1 MFLNCI
7 IRSIA
12 ITLLLLPTLSAAYAQ
27 SYYFRN
33 YQAGN
38 GISSNT
44 ITSILQ
50 DGKGF
55 MWFGTRNG
63 LNRFDGNSFRIF
75 KHDPKDSTSI
85 GSNSVLSLYE
95 DHAEKL
101 WVGTYKG
108 IYRYDPQSD
117 RFRFFDRLPAGEVR
131 YIKADKQQQV
141 WIICDFHLYRYDP
154 KTDSLQK
161 ISTGNSQELV
171 LTISEKGECFTADNW
186 GNIRHYDA
194 SHQRFVEYKLPEASP
209 KHTLTAIQDFYPVND
224 SLVLLGTMNKVLLY
238 NIKNNSLRDV
248 FAGSG
253 ISQVIQLH
261 KIIRQSP
268 TTWWL
273 GTETGI
279 YIFDLH
285 HGITGVV
292 QKEYGNPYS
301 ITDNVI
307 YSFCQDTEG
316 GTWVGTFFGGI
327 NYYSQQTNRFQKFFP
342 HNGPDRLGGNLVH
355 EICRDDQQQIWIGTE
370 DAGLHKLDTRTGNI
384 RQFMPGKGT
393 GNISYQNI
401 HGLVASGNELW
412 IGTYEHGL
420 DVMDLRTERVVRHYN
435 AGNGPNDLHSN
446 FIVTL
451 YKTRNNDVLVGTWTG
466 LLRYNRDTDNFTTIS
481 GFETQVQGI
490 TEDAHG
496 NIWFCSYGNGVYY
509 FNPKTN
515 ARGNLRFDPENSN
528 SLCNNYVN
536 SLYLD
541 SHGNFW
547 FCTEN
552 GLCSY
557 DPRAKQF
564 RRYNNLPDQV
574 FRVLEDNSGKLW
586 ISTSRGLF
594 NMDPATTEGKLY
606 TTAQG
611 LLSDQ
616 FNYNS
621 GYKAPDGTM
630 YFGSVKG
637 MISFNPA
644 HFKMPSFVPPVYI
657 THLQVNN
664 KDQSVNRDESS
675 LTQSILYTKQITL
688 PYDRSTLSLDVAAL
702 SYSMPGTNEYAYKM
716 EGLDKDWIS
725 MTSNRRIYYTKL
737 PPGDYVFKVKGSAAG
752 DVWNP
757 QETTLKIHIMPPWWA
772 SWWAYIIYF
781 LIGAA
786 ILLVILRYYHIAVK
800 EKNKR
805 MIDTLEMEKEREI
818 YNAKIE
824 FFTNIAHEIRTPLTL
839 IKLPLDKLMRSHN
852 DNSSLTESLEMMK
865 KNTNRL
871 IDLTDQLLD
880 FRKAEANKFSLNFI
894 RTDISDLLKELFH
907 AFKPIAEEKKLSLKL
922 EMPRM
927 PLQAYVD
934 PEAFRKIMSNLLNNA
949 IKYAAGNVIMRLKP
963 FNSNDQVFSIELR
976 NDGHLIPYELKEK
989 IFEPFYR
996 LKETEKQPGTG
1007 IGLPLSRSLAELH
1020 KGVLELQQPENGLN
1034 VFQLSIPI
1042 HQENEINL
1050 QDYETIET
1058 EQTETVTEEII
1069 KDADPSRLH
1078 LLLVEDNKEILQFLQ
1093 KELNAAYTIS
1103 RAGNGEEALEILQRE
1118 NIHLV
1123 ISDIMMPLMDGI
1135 EFTRRVKTD
1144 LQYSHIPIILLTAKN
1159 TMTSRIEGLE
1169 VGADAYIEKPF
1180 AFEHLQAQ
1188 ITNLLSN
1195 RNIIKEYF
1203 ARSPLTHIKGIAS
1216 SKADKEF
1223 LEQLHAV
1230 INENIT
1236 DIELDVDKL
1245 SRLMNMS
1252 RTSFY
1257 RKIKALSDLTPNE
1270 LINLSRLK
1278 KAAELLAEGNYK
1290 INEVA
1295 GMVGYSI
1302 NSNFSRDFNKQFG
1315 KSPSQYLAELEKK
1328 V

>member
-1 MFLNCI
+1 MFSHRF
-7 IRSIA
+7 IRML
-12 ITLLLLPTLSAAYAQ
+12 LLLLPCCMLQSGADAQ

-50 DGKGF
+50 DRKGF

-75 KHDPKDSTSI
+75 KQDPNDSTSI

-95 DHAEKL
+95 DNDEQL
-101 WVGTYKG
+101 WIGTYKG
-108 IYRYDPQSD
+108 IYRYDPKED
-117 RFRFFDRLPAGEVR
+117 RFYFFDLLPAGEVR

-141 WIICDFHLYRYDP
+141 WIICDFHLYKYDP
-154 KTDSLQK
+154 ADRSLQK
-161 ISTGNSQELV
+161 FDSSDAQELV
-171 LTISEKGECFTADNW
+171 LTISGQGDCYTANSW
-186 GNIRHYDA
+186 GQIKKYDA
-194 SHQRFVEYKLPEASP
+194 RRKQFTSYELPSAQSY
-209 KHTLTAIQDFYPVND
+209 TAIQDIYPFND
-224 SLVLLGTMNKVLLY
+224 SLVLFGTMDKVYLF
-238 NIKNNSLRDV
+238 NTHTRSLHDV
-248 FAGSG
+248 FAASG
-253 ISQVIQLH
+253 IRSVIQLH
-261 KIIRQSP
+261 KIIRQSA

-285 HGITGVV
+285 KGITNLVE
-292 QKEYGNPYS
+292 KEYGNPYS

-307 YSFCQDTEG
+307 YSFCQDKEG

-355 EICRDDQQQIWIGTE
+355 EICRDEKQNIWIGTE
-370 DAGLHKLDTRTGNI
+370 DAGLHKLDPKTGRI
-384 RQFMPGKGT
+384 KQFLPGA
-393 GNISYQNI
+393 GNGSISYQNI
-401 HGLVASGNELW
+401 HGLVACGNELW

-420 DVMDLRTERVVRHYN
+420 DVMDLRTEKVIRHYK
-435 AGNGPNDLHSN
+435 AGNKENDLHSN

-451 YKTRNNDVLVGTWTG
+451 YKTRNNEVLVGTWTG
-466 LLRYNRDTDNFTTIS
+466 LLRYNRATDDFTTIP
-481 GFETQVQGI
+481 GFNTQVQGI
-490 TEDAHG
+490 TEDDQG
-496 NIWFCSYGNGVYY
+496 TIWFCSYGNGVYY
-509 FNPKTN
+509 YN
-515 ARGNLRFDPENSN
+515 AANNSSGNLRFDPNNSN

-536 SLYLD
+536 SLYRD
-541 SHGNFW
+541 SRGNFW

-557 DPRAKQF
+557 DPHTKQF

-574 FRVLEDNSGKLW
+574 FRVLEDDKGMLW

-594 NMDPATTEGKLY
+594 NMNRAGTNGKLY

-644 HFKMPSFVPPVYI
+644 HFKTSGFVPPVYI

-664 KDQSVNRDESS
+664 KDQLVNRDGSS
-675 LTQSILYTKQITL
+675 LQRSILYTNDITL
-688 PYDRSTLSLDVAAL
+688 PHDRSTLSLDVAAL
-702 SYSMPGTNEYAYKM
+702 SYSMPGTNEYVYKM
-716 EGLDKDWIS
+716 EGLDKDWIT
-725 MTSNRRIYYTKL
+725 MQSNRRIYYTKL
-737 PPGDYVFKVKGSAAG
+737 PPGNYVFKVKGAAGG

-757 QETTLKIHIMPPWWA
+757 LETILRIHILPPWWA
-772 SWWAYIIYF
+772 SWWAYTLYV
-781 LIGAA
+781 LTGAG
-786 ILLVILRYYHIAVK
+786 ILFIILRYYLIAVK

-839 IKLPLDKLMRSHN
+839 IKLPLDKLMRTN
-852 DNSSLTESLEMMK
+852 TDNSSLTESLEMMK

-894 RTDISDLLKELFH
+894 RTDISDVLKELFH
-907 AFKPIAEEKKLSLKL
+907 AFKPIAEEKKLLLKL

-934 PEAFRKIMSNLLNNA
+934 AEAFRKIMSNLLNNA
-949 IKYAAGNVIMRLKP
+949 IKYAASSVTVRLKP
-963 FNSNDQVFSIELR
+963 FNSNDQVFNIEIR

-996 LKETEKQPGTG
+996 LKVNEKQPGTG

-1020 KGVLELQQPENGLN
+1020 KGVLDLQQPENGFNIFL
-1034 VFQLSIPI
+1034 LSIPI
-1042 HQENEINL
+1042 HQEHEIDL

-1058 EQTETVTEEII
+1058 EQTMMAEEEPVKET
-1069 KDADPSRLH
+1069 DPGKLH
-1078 LLLVEDNKEILQFLQ
+1078 LLLVEDNKEILSFLQ
-1093 KELNAAYTIS
+1093 RELQAAYTIS
-1103 RAGNGEEALEILQRE
+1103 RAGNGEEALEILNKE

-1123 ISDIMMPLMDGI
+1123 ISDIMMPVMDGI
-1135 EFTRRVKTD
+1135 ELCKRIKTD
-1144 LQYSHIPIILLTAKN
+1144 LQFSHIPIILLTARN
-1159 TMTSRIEGLE
+1159 TMHSRIEGLE

-1195 RNIIKEYF
+1195 RNTLKEYF
-1203 ARSPLTHIKGIAS
+1203 ARTPLTHIKGIAS
-1216 SKADKEF
+1216 SKADKDF
-1223 LEQLHAV
+1223 LEQLHTV
-1230 INENIT
+1230 INAHIT
-1236 DIELDVDKL
+1236 DTELDVDKL

-1278 KAAELLAEGNYK
+1278 LAAELLAEGSYK

-1302 NSNFSRDFNKQFG
+1302 NSNFSRDFSKQFG
-1315 KSPSQYLAELEKK
+1315 KTPSQYLSELGKK

>member
-1 MFLNCI
+1 MFSRHI
-7 IRSIA
+7 IQTIIVLFLTCA
-12 ITLLLLPTLSAAYAQ
+12 TLSGTYAQ

-38 GISSNT
+38 GLSSNT

-50 DGKGF
+50 DRKGF
-55 MWFGTRNG
+55 LWFGTRNG

-75 KHDPKDSTSI
+75 KHDPQDSTSI

-95 DHAEKL
+95 DESERL
-101 WVGTYKG
+101 WIGTYKG
-108 IYRYDPQSD
+108 IYQYDPRED
-117 RFRFFDRLPAGEVR
+117 RFYFFDQLPAGEVR
-131 YIKADKQQQV
+131 YIKADHQKQV

-154 KTDSLQK
+154 VNRSLQR
-161 ISTGNSQELV
+161 SDSSDARELV
-171 LTISEKGECFTADNW
+171 LTISEKEECWTANDRGQIRKSDVSGKKFT
-186 GNIRHYDA
+186 
-194 SHQRFVEYKLPEASP
+194 EYALPSQYSY
-209 KHTLTAIQDFYPVND
+209 TAIQDIYPFND
-224 SLVLLGTMNKVLLY
+224 SLVLFGTMDKVYLF
-238 NIKNNSLRDV
+238 NTRSGSIRDV

-253 ISQVIQLH
+253 IPNVIQLH
-261 KIIRQSP
+261 KIIRQGP
-268 TTWWL
+268 NTWWL

-279 YIFDLH
+279 YIFDLNK
-285 HGITGVV
+285 GITGVV

-307 YSFCQDTEG
+307 YSFCQDKEG

-327 NYYSQQTNRFQKFFP
+327 NYYSQQTNRFQKYFP

-355 EICRDDQQQIWIGTE
+355 EICQDDQQHIWIGTE
-370 DAGLHKLDTRTGNI
+370 DAGLHKLDTRTGHI
-384 RQFMPGKGT
+384 KQFMPGNGKGS
-393 GNISYQNI
+393 ISYQNI
-401 HGLVASGNELW
+401 HGLVACGNELW

-420 DVMDLRTERVVRHYN
+420 DVMDLRTEKVIRHYN

-451 YKTRNNDVLVGTWTG
+451 YKTRKNEIMVGTWTG
-466 LLRYNRDTDNFTTIS
+466 LLRYNRLTNDFTTIP
-481 GFETQVQGI
+481 GFDTQVQGI
-490 TEDAHG
+490 TEDDEG
-496 NIWFCSYGNGVYY
+496 NIWFCSYGNGVFFY
-509 FNPKTN
+509 NPATN
-515 ARGNLRFDPENSN
+515 ARGNLRFDPNNHN

-536 SLYLD
+536 SLYRD

-557 DPRAKQF
+557 DPRSKQF

-574 FRVLEDNSGKLW
+574 FRVLEDDKGQFW
-586 ISTSRGLF
+586 VSTSRGLF
-594 NMDPATTEGKLY
+594 NMDATTANGKLY

-630 YFGSVKG
+630 FFGSVKG

-644 HFKMPSFVPPVYI
+644 HFKTPAFVPPVYI
-657 THLQVNN
+657 TYLQVNN
-664 KDQSVNRDESS
+664 KDQLVNRDGSALER
-675 LTQSILYTKQITL
+675 SILYTKQITL

-702 SYSMPGTNEYAYKM
+702 SYSMPGTNEYSYKM

-725 MTSNRRIYYTKL
+725 MQSNRRIYYTKL
-737 PPGDYVFKVKGSAAG
+737 SPGNYVFKVKGAAGG

-757 QETTLKIHIMPPWWA
+757 KETTLAIRILPPWWG
-772 SWWAYIIYF
+772 SWWAYALYF
-781 LIGAA
+781 LTGAG
-786 ILLVILRYYHIAVK
+786 ILFIILRYWHMAVK

-839 IKLPLDKLMRSHN
+839 IKLPLDKLMRN
-852 DNSSLTESLEMMK
+852 QNNPSLTESLEMMK

-880 FRKAEANKFSLNFI
+880 FRKAEANKFSLSFI
-894 RTDISDLLKELFH
+894 RTDISDVLKELFH
-907 AFKPIAEEKKLSLKL
+907 AFKPIAEEKSLSLKL

-934 PEAFRKIMSNLLNNA
+934 AEAFRKIMSNLLNNA
-949 IKYAAGNVIMRLKP
+949 IKYAGSSVIIRLKP
-963 FNSNDQVFSIELR
+963 FNSNDQVFNIEIR
-976 NDGHLIPYELKEK
+976 NDGILIPYELKEK

-996 LKETEKQPGTG
+996 LRETEKQPGTG

-1020 KGVLELQQPENGLN
+1020 KGVLDLQKPEGSFNIFL
-1034 VFQLSIPI
+1034 LSIPI
-1042 HQENEINL
+1042 HQENEIDL

-1058 EQTETVTEEII
+1058 EQSPVNGDEPTQ
-1069 KDADPSRLH
+1069 DHDPGKLH
-1078 LLLVEDNKEILQFLQ
+1078 LLLVEDNKEILSFLQ
-1093 KELNAAYTIS
+1093 KELQAMYSIS
-1103 RAGNGEEALEILQRE
+1103 RAVNGEEALDILSRE

-1123 ISDIMMPLMDGI
+1123 ISDIMMPVMDGI
-1135 EFTRRVKTD
+1135 ELCKRIKTD
-1144 LQYSHIPIILLTAKN
+1144 IQYSHIPIILLTAKN
-1159 TMTSRIEGLE
+1159 TMHSRIEGLE

-1188 ITNLLSN
+1188 ISNLLSN
-1195 RNIIKEYF
+1195 RNTLKEYF
-1203 ARSPLTHIKGIAS
+1203 ARTPLTHIKGIAS

-1223 LEQLHAV
+1223 LEQLHTA
-1230 INENIT
+1230 INAHIT
-1236 DIELDVDKL
+1236 DTELDVDKL

-1278 KAAELLAEGNYK
+1278 LAAALLAEGTYK

-1302 NSNFSRDFNKQFG
+1302 NSNFSRDFSKQFG
-1315 KSPSQYLAELEKK
+1315 KSPSQYLAELGRK

>member
-1 MFLNCI
+1 MFSHCI
-7 IRSIA
+7 IRTIA
-12 ITLLLLPTLSAAYAQ
+12 ILLLTCLTLSGTYAQ

-50 DGKGF
+50 DRKGF
-55 MWFGTRNG
+55 LWFGTRNG

-75 KHDPKDSTSI
+75 KHDPQDSTSI

-95 DHAEKL
+95 DGSERL

-108 IYRYDPQSD
+108 IYQYDPKED
-117 RFRFFDRLPAGEVR
+117 RFYFFDQLPAGEVR
-131 YIKADKQQQV
+131 YIKADNQNQV

-154 KTDSLQK
+154 VKRSLQR
-161 ISTGNSQELV
+161 SDSSDARELV
-171 LTISEKGECFTADNW
+171 LTISEKEECWTANDR
-186 GNIRHYDA
+186 GQIRKFDA
-194 SHQRFVEYKLPEASP
+194 SGRKFREYALPSQFSY
-209 KHTLTAIQDFYPVND
+209 TAIQDIYPFND
-224 SLVLLGTMNKVLLY
+224 SLVLFGTMDKVYLF
-238 NIKNNSLRDV
+238 NIRNGSIRDV

-253 ISQVIQLH
+253 IPHVIQLH
-261 KIIRQSP
+261 KIIRQGP
-268 TTWWL
+268 NTWWL

-285 HGITGVV
+285 KGITGVV

-307 YSFCQDTEG
+307 YSFCQDKEG

-327 NYYSQQTNRFQKFFP
+327 NYYSEQTNRFQKYFP

-355 EICRDDQQQIWIGTE
+355 EICQDDQEHIWIGTE
-370 DAGLHKLDTRTGNI
+370 DAGLHKLDARTGHI
-384 RQFMPGKGT
+384 KQFMPGNGKGS
-393 GNISYQNI
+393 ISYQNI
-401 HGLVASGNELW
+401 HGLVACGNELW

-420 DVMDLRTERVVRHYN
+420 DVMDLRTEKVIRHYN

-451 YKTRNNDVLVGTWTG
+451 YKTRNNEIMVGTWTG
-466 LLRYNRDTDNFTTIS
+466 LLRYNRITNDFTTIP
-481 GFETQVQGI
+481 GFSTQVQGI
-490 TEDAHG
+490 TEDDQG
-496 NIWFCSYGNGVYY
+496 NIWFCSYGNGVFFY
-509 FNPKTN
+509 NPVTN
-515 ARGNLRFDPENSN
+515 ARGNLRFDPKNSN

-536 SLYLD
+536 SLYRD

-557 DPRAKQF
+557 DPRTKQF
-564 RRYNNLPDQV
+564 KRYNNLPDQV
-574 FRVLEDNSGKLW
+574 FRVLEDDKGMFW
-586 ISTSRGLF
+586 VSTSRGLF
-594 NMDPATTEGKLY
+594 NMDAATANGKLY

-621 GYKAPDGTM
+621 GFKAPDGTM

-644 HFKMPSFVPPVYI
+644 HFKTPAFVPPVYI
-657 THLQVNN
+657 TYLQVNN
-664 KDQSVNRDESS
+664 KDQLVNRDGSALER
-675 LTQSILYTKQITL
+675 SILYTKQITL

-702 SYSMPGTNEYAYKM
+702 SYSMPGTNEYSYKM

-725 MTSNRRIYYTKL
+725 MQSNRRIYYTKL
-737 PPGDYVFKVKGSAAG
+737 SPGNYVFKVKGSAGG

-757 QETTLKIHIMPPWWA
+757 KETSLEIHILPPWWG
-772 SWWAYIIYF
+772 SWWAYALYF
-781 LIGAA
+781 LTGAG
-786 ILLVILRYYHIAVK
+786 ILFIILRYWHIAVK

-839 IKLPLDKLMRSHN
+839 IKLPLDKLMRNHN
-852 DNSSLTESLEMMK
+852 NPSLTESLEMMK

-894 RTDISDLLKELFH
+894 RTDISDVLKELFH
-907 AFKPIAEEKKLSLKL
+907 AFKPIAEEKNLSLKL

-934 PEAFRKIMSNLLNNA
+934 AEAFRKIMSNLLNNA
-949 IKYAAGNVIMRLKP
+949 IKYAGSSVIIRLKP
-963 FNSNDQVFSIELR
+963 FNSNDQVFNIEIR
-976 NDGHLIPYELKEK
+976 NDGILIPYELKEK

-996 LKETEKQPGTG
+996 LRETEKQPGTG
-1007 IGLPLSRSLAELH
+1007 IGLPLSRSLVELH
-1020 KGVLELQQPENGLN
+1020 KGVLDLQKPDGAFN
-1034 VFQLSIPI
+1034 VFHLSIPI
-1042 HQENEINL
+1042 HQENEIDL

-1058 EQTETVTEEII
+1058 EQALVTEDEPIQD
-1069 KDADPSRLH
+1069 KDPGKLH
-1078 LLLVEDNKEILQFLQ
+1078 LLLVEDNKEILSFLQ
-1093 KELNAAYTIS
+1093 KELQAVYSIS
-1103 RAGNGEEALEILQRE
+1103 RAVNGEEALEILSRE

-1123 ISDIMMPLMDGI
+1123 ISDIMMPVMDGI
-1135 EFTRRVKTD
+1135 ELCKRIKTD
-1144 LQYSHIPIILLTAKN
+1144 IQYSHIPIILLTAKN
-1159 TMTSRIEGLE
+1159 TMHSRIEGLE

-1188 ITNLLSN
+1188 ISNLLSN
-1195 RNIIKEYF
+1195 RNTLKEYF
-1203 ARSPLTHIKGIAS
+1203 ARTPLTHIKGIAS

-1223 LEQLHAV
+1223 LEQLHTA
-1230 INENIT
+1230 INSHIT
-1236 DIELDVDKL
+1236 DTELDVDKL

-1278 KAAELLAEGNYK
+1278 LAAELLAEGTYK

-1302 NSNFSRDFNKQFG
+1302 NSNFSRDFSKQFG
-1315 KSPSQYLAELEKK
+1315 KSPSQYLAELGRKA
-1328 V
+1328 

>member
-1 MFLNCI
+1 MRVHFF
-7 IRSIA
+7 IRLLVI
-12 ITLLLLPTLSAAYAQ
+12 LLLCCIMPSGTHAQ

-50 DGKGF
+50 DKKGF

-63 LNRFDGNSFRIF
+63 LNRFDGSSFRIF
-75 KHDPKDSTSI
+75 KQDPQDSTSI

-95 DHAEKL
+95 DEEEQL

-108 IYRYDPQSD
+108 IYRYNPKED
-117 RFRFFDRLPAGEVR
+117 RFYFFNLLPAGEVR

-141 WIICDFHLYRYDP
+141 WIICDFKLYKYNP
-154 KTDSLQK
+154 KDQSLYQFNN
-161 ISTGNSQELV
+161 NSAQELV
-171 LTISEKGECFTADNW
+171 LNISAEGDCWTANSQ
-186 GNIRHYDA
+186 GHIKKFDA
-194 SHQRFVEYKLPEASP
+194 DRQQFINYELPIKQAY
-209 KHTLTAIQDFYPVND
+209 TGIQDLYPFND
-224 SLVLLGTMNKVLLY
+224 SLVLFGTMDKVYLF
-238 NIKNNSLRDV
+238 NIHTKSLRDV
-248 FAGSG
+248 FATSG
-253 ISQVIQLH
+253 KPGVIQLH
-261 KIIRQSP
+261 KIIRQNQS
-268 TTWWL
+268 TWWL

-279 YIFDLH
+279 FVYDLH
-285 HGITGVV
+285 KGITQVV

-307 YSFCQDTEG
+307 YSFCRDKEG

-327 NYYSQQTNRFQKFFP
+327 NYYSQQTNRFQKYFP

-355 EICRDDQQQIWIGTE
+355 EICQDDQHTIWIGTE
-370 DAGLHKLDTRTGNI
+370 DAGLHKLDPKTGHI
-384 RQFMPGKGT
+384 KQFMPGDAPGS
-393 GNISYQNI
+393 ISYQNI
-401 HGLVASGNELW
+401 HGLVACGNELW

-420 DVMDLRTERVVRHYN
+420 DVMDLRTEKVIRRYK
-435 AGNGPNDLHSN
+435 AGNNSNDLHSN

-451 YKTRNNDVLVGTWTG
+451 YKTKNNEVLVGTWTG
-466 LLRYNRDTDNFTTIS
+466 LLRYNKSTKDFTTIP
-481 GFETQVQGI
+481 GFNTQVQGI
-490 TEDAHG
+490 TEDDAG
-496 NIWFCSYGNGVYY
+496 TIWFCSYGNGVYFY
-509 FNPKTN
+509 NPVTN
-515 ARGNLRFDPENSN
+515 QRGNLRFDPNNTN

-536 SLYLD
+536 SLYRD
-541 SHGNFW
+541 SRGHFW

-557 DPRAKQF
+557 DPVNKQF
-564 RRYNNLPDQV
+564 SRYSNLPDQV
-574 FRVLEDNSGKLW
+574 FRVLEDDKGAIW
-586 ISTSRGLF
+586 VSTSRGLF
-594 NMDPATTEGKLY
+594 NMDPAGTNGKLY

-644 HFKMPSFVPPVYI
+644 HFKTPSFVPPVYI

-664 KDQSVNRDESS
+664 KDQLVNKDGSS
-675 LTQSILYTKQITL
+675 LQQSILYTNEVTL

-702 SYSMPGTNEYAYKM
+702 SYSMPGTNEYLYKM

-725 MTSNRRIYYTKL
+725 MQSNRRIYYTKL
-737 PPGDYVFKVKGSAAG
+737 PPGNYTFKVKGSAAG

-757 QETTLKIHIMPPWWA
+757 QETTLRIQILPPWWA
-772 SWWAYIIYF
+772 SWWAYAIYL
-781 LIGAA
+781 LIGAS
-786 ILLVILRYYHIAVK
+786 ILFIILRYYHIAVK

-839 IKLPLDKLMRSHN
+839 IKLPLDKLMKTHN

-894 RTDISDLLKELFH
+894 RTDISDVLKELFH
-907 AFKPIAEEKKLSLKL
+907 AFKPIAEEKKLQLKL

-934 PEAFRKIMSNLLNNA
+934 TEAFRKIMSNLLNNA
-949 IKYAAGNVIMRLKP
+949 IKYAAGSVIVKLKP
-963 FNSNDQVFSIELR
+963 FNSNDQVFNIEIR

-1020 KGVLELQQPENGLN
+1020 KGVLELQKPDVIYN
-1034 VFQLSIPI
+1034 VFLLSIPI
-1042 HQENEINL
+1042 HQEHEIDL
-1050 QDYETIET
+1050 QDFETIET
-1058 EQTETVTEEII
+1058 ASTIQEDEEIL
-1069 KDADPSRLH
+1069 KESDPGKLH
-1078 LLLVEDNKEILQFLQ
+1078 LLLVEDNREILHFLL
-1093 KELNAAYTIS
+1093 KELQPVYTIS
-1103 RAGNGEEALEILQRE
+1103 RAGNGEEALEILNKE

-1123 ISDIMMPLMDGI
+1123 ISDIMMPVMDGI
-1135 EFTRRVKTD
+1135 ELCKRIKTD
-1144 LQYSHIPIILLTAKN
+1144 LQFSHIPIILLTAKN
-1159 TMTSRIEGLE
+1159 SMHSRIEGLE

-1188 ITNLLSN
+1188 ISNLLSN
-1195 RNIIKEYF
+1195 RNTLKEYF
-1203 ARSPLTHIKGIAS
+1203 ARTPLTHIKGIAS
-1216 SKADKEF
+1216 SKADKDF

-1230 INENIT
+1230 INANIT
-1236 DIELDVDKL
+1236 DTALDVDKL

-1278 KAAELLAEGNYK
+1278 LAAELLAGGDYK

-1302 NSNFSRDFNKQFG
+1302 NSNFSRDFSKQFG
-1315 KSPSQYLAELEKK
+1315 KTPSQYLAELGKK